1 MQKHVIMASLFKF
14 FCNGI
19 QFENGLEKNNN
30 MTLLKLKQASG
41 GQAFPAFNNIFDL
54 FDNSIH
60 AGFRNWVNPAANIL
74 TTKNGFELQVA
85 APGLKKDDFKVNVDG
100 DQLTVSAEIK
110 DEINE
115 NTEKYTHREFRFSSF
130 KRTFTMPDNVNTEQ
144 ISASYD
150 NGVLKLTLPVL
161 EDQKSKVKEITIS

>member
-1 MQKHVIMASLFKF
+1 
-14 FCNGI
+14 
-19 QFENGLEKNNN
+19 